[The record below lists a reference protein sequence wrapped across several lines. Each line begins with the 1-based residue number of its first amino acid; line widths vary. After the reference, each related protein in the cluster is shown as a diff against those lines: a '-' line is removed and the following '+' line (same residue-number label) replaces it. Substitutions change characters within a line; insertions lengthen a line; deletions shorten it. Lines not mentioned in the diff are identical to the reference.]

1 MSPTQRCL
9 KHLRE
14 LGYTPAVVE
23 KFNSFTKQR
32 NDLYECIDI
41 LAVRPGMPVLGIQAC
56 AHSSMS
62 ARVKKCIENG
72 QGWLATGHT
81 QLQVW
86 AFRKLKGHRKLQL
99 DSRNI
104 PLINQQFADA
114 MNGMEVGGSHV
125 QSHD

>member
-32 NDLYECIDI
+32 KDLYECIDI
-41 LAVRPGMPVLGIQAC
+41 VAVRPGVRVLGIQAC

-62 ARVKKCIENG
+62 ARMKKCIEFG
-72 QGWLATGHT
+72 QGWLSTGHT
-81 QLQVW
+81 QLEVW
-86 AFRKLKGHRKLQL
+86 AFRKLKGHKKLQL
-99 DSRNI
+99 YRREV
-104 PLINQQFADA
+104 PLLNQ
-114 MNGMEVGGSHV
+114 GESHV
-125 QSHD
+125 QSDD